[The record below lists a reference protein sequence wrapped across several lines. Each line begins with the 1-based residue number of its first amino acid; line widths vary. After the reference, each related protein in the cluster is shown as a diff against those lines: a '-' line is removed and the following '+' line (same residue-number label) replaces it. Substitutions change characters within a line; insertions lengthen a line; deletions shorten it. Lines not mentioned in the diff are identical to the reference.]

1 MTVDLRSPRARTAL
15 LWLAAV
21 RVALAFLAVP
31 LAPLVYRDHF
41 LVLVLIRPSK
51 EVLLASGFLYRHGE
65 LQLLPIVL
73 AALPLHVLGIW
84 QFFFLGRAYEP
95 EIRAHALRPLARRL
109 LPQRRID
116 KLDHLLEHKGNR
128 LVLLGRLVAFPA
140 IFLAAAAGASK
151 TDERRFLLHDGAGA
165 LLSLAELIG
174 AGYLLGTAYG
184 EAGVASAV
192 LGAGVILVVL
202 AVLGRLLARDVPV
215 AAEPH
220 RADLPGSPV

>member
-1 MTVDLRSPRARTAL
+1 VDLRSSRARTVL
-15 LWLAAV
+15 LWLAAL

-31 LAPLVYRDHF
+31 IAPLVYRDHF

-51 EVLLASGFLYRHGE
+51 EVLLASGFLFRRGDLE
-65 LQLLPIVL
+65 LLPIVL

-95 EIRAHALRPLARRL
+95 EIRAHALRPMARRL

-116 KLDHLLEHKGNR
+116 KLDHLLEHKGDR
-128 LVLLGRLVAFPA
+128 LVFLGRLVAFPA

-151 TDERRFLLHDGAGA
+151 TDERSYLLHDGAGA
-165 LLSLAELIG
+165 ALSLAELIG

-184 EAGVASAV
+184 EAGLASAV
-192 LGAGVILVVL
+192 IGAGVILVVL
-202 AVLGRLLARDVPV
+202 AVLGRLLARDTPV
-215 AAEPH
+215 TATPEPAEV
-220 RADLPGSPV
+220 PGSPV